1 MKRFFLQ
8 SFTLSA
14 LLLATGAAAIAQDD
28 IREEN
33 VKTTVNDD
41 RVIVIRPKAGA
52 DTKLTVEVKG
62 NTVTVNG
69 KPLSEFKDNDV
80 RVTREN
86 RREVRVFSTDDD
98 ARQLRD
104 LAMLEGDLAKQ
115 HAELQG
121 QKIML
126 DNQMVLRDKMLA
138 EKDALRLAG
147 DPRFRTMT
155 ITRDFNPNKAL
166 LGVSTEKTDEG
177 VRITNVSD
185 ESAADK
191 AGLKEGDI
199 ITKIDDTKI
208 STPEDLVKAIG
219 QHKPGDKITVTYKRD
234 KKEQKAT
241 ATLTKRKM
249 PEAMAFSGAPFET
262 MRDFKI
268 MPDAQSW
275 GPGNSFNFSF
285 NGPRLGIKAQETED
299 GKGVKVLDVDD
310 ESAASKAGIKEGDI
324 ITSLDGTEVNDI
336 DKLREVSKTAI
347 EKGNFKV
354 KLQRDG
360 KSEELDVKI
369 PKRLKTGNL

>member
-1 MKRFFLQ
+1 MKRYFLQ

-14 LLLATGAAAIAQDD
+14 LLLATGMAAIAQDD
-28 IREEN
+28 NREEK
-33 VKTTVNDD
+33 VKTTVSDD
-41 RVIVIRPKAGA
+41 NVIIIRPKAGA

-62 NTVTVNG
+62 NAVTVNG
-69 KPLSEFKDNDV
+69 KPLAEFKDNDV
-80 RVTREN
+80 KVTREN
-86 RREVRVFSTDDD
+86 RREVRVFRTENDMDGLAKLESEL
-98 ARQLRD
+98 AQQNSD
-104 LAMLEGDLAKQ
+104 LAR
-115 HAELQG
+115 

-138 EKDALRLAG
+138 EKDAMRVAG

-155 ITRDFNPNKAL
+155 ITRDFNTNKAL
-166 LGVSTEKTDEG
+166 LGVSTDKTEEG

-185 ESAADK
+185 ESAAEK

-219 QHKPGDKITVTYKRD
+219 QHKPGDKITVSYKRD
-234 KKEQKAT
+234 KKEQKTT

-249 PEAMAFSGAPFET
+249 PEAMAFSTAPFEA
-262 MRDFKI
+262 MRDLQFTV
-268 MPDAQSW
+268 PDAQSW
-275 GPGNSFNFSF
+275 GRGNNFNFNF
-285 NGPRLGIKAQETED
+285 NGPRLGIKAQETEE

-310 ESAASKAGIKEGDI
+310 ESAAAKAGIKEGDV

-336 DKLREVSKTAI
+336 DKLREASRTAI

-354 KLQRDG
+354 KLLRDG

-369 PKRLKTGNL
+369 PKKLKTGNL